1 MYKSVDIRD
10 GSDVV
15 ILDPKWLRAI
25 ESLRVLDHQDFLV
38 CQGCNQPVRVR
49 AGVERRPHFAHKHLL
64 NCNYTDESP
73 ALRNAR
79 AVLYEWLVSKFGEK
93 VTIEKRI
100 ASEEFFRP
108 VDCWIE
114 KDSKIFAYWIF
125 DATLKPE
132 KRHLLQNGF
141 AKLDVCVNW
150 IFVQQML
157 RTETNYPENLILTT
171 TEREFAVRSE
181 YDEIAEK
188 GFSIGKTLHYLDAD
202 AHQIT
207 TLRGLRLFH
216 EPQVYQGCRF
226 ASNLEQV
233 LVSPKTGEFVH
244 AGEYERLKQHR
255 AEQAALEK
263 RRKEMEEKRSRNQL
277 YQKPRAPFQR
287 PIVPAPVFPIIQEQN
302 TDLTVAPDIL
312 PSLKDDTA
320 KPVVSYYLPQQ
331 EGVCIFCGE
340 ITTDWWSYDGKTGQC
355 KCRSCS
361 KKGKF

>member
-1 MYKSVDIRD
+1 MYKSVDVRD

-25 ESLRVLDHQDFLV
+25 ENLRALDRQDFLV

-49 AGVERRPHFAHKHLL
+49 TGVERRLRFAHKHLL

-79 AVLYEWLVSKFGEK
+79 AVLYKWLVSKFGEN

-125 DATLKPE
+125 DTAFKPE
-132 KRHLLQNGF
+132 KRHLLQSGF
-141 AKLDVCVNW
+141 VKLDVCANW
-150 IFVQQML
+150 IFVHQML
-157 RTETNYPENLILTT
+157 RTETDYPDNLILTT
-171 TEREFAVRSE
+171 TAREFAVRSE
-181 YDEIAEK
+181 YDAIAEK

-202 AHQIT
+202 AHQIIT
-207 TLRGLRLFH
+207 FRGLHLFH

-233 LVSPKTGEFVH
+233 LVSPKNGELVH
-244 AGEYERLKQHR
+244 AREYERLKQHR
-255 AEQAALEK
+255 IEQAALEK
-263 RRKEMEEKRSRNQL
+263 RRKQMEERHKAEQAALQKRYRQ
-277 YQKPRAPFQR
+277 
-287 PIVPAPVFPIIQEQN
+287 
-302 TDLTVAPDIL
+302 
-312 PSLKDDTA
+312 
-320 KPVVSYYLPQQ
+320 
-331 EGVCIFCGE
+331 
-340 ITTDWWSYDGKTGQC
+340 
-355 KCRSCS
+355 
-361 KKGKF
+361 